1 MPVSFSREIQPLF
14 RAIDIDHMKP
24 SGILL
29 DNYAYMSDESG
40 DHAHA
45 KAVFAVLKKQSMPPG
60 GPFWPQSQ
68 LDLFAQ
74 WMSDGYL
81 P

>member
-1 MPVSFSREIQPLF
+1 
-14 RAIDIDHMKP
+14 
-24 SGILL
+24 
-29 DNYAYMSDESG
+29 MSDESG